1 MSETS
6 AMSEALAPEAVPA
19 ELEALL
25 EGRLR
30 AVYRFGSTF
39 ATKPGLTRLLVL
51 VDALDR
57 DLLDRLTPLVGRCQ
71 QALVRLRLDTVEEI
85 LQGADTFPVFCLEFR
100 ETRELVS
107 GEDVLAGIKVDTGT
121 LRLRVEQGLR
131 VVRRDLVQAYLDQTD
146 AGLGLVLRRATHR
159 LLYLFEGALLIG
171 DEFVQRTPLEVFEAL
186 ASKHLDEAGLGILRR
201 LHAFGSFE
209 ASLDDDALLELY
221 ADLLGTLRK
230 VVDAIDALEG

>member
-1 MSETS
+1 
-6 AMSEALAPEAVPA
+6 MSEALAPEAVPA
-19 ELEALL
+19 ELQSLL
-25 EGRLR
+25 EDRLR

-71 QALVRLRLDTVEEI
+71 EAKVRLRLDTPEEV
-85 LQGADTFPVFCLEFR
+85 LGGADTFPVFCLEFR
-100 ETRELVS
+100 ETRELLS
-107 GEDVLAGIKVDTGT
+107 GEDVLSELKVDVTT

-146 AGLGLVLRRATHR
+146 AGLGLALRRATHR

-171 DEFVQRTPLEVFEAL
+171 ESDYVQRSPLEVFEAL
-186 ASKHLDEAGLGILRR
+186 ASKHLDEAGAGILRR

-209 ASLDDDALLELY
+209 ATLDDDALLELY
-221 ADLLGTLRK
+221 ADLLGVLRR
-230 VVDAIDALEG
+230 VVDAVDALPDG